1 MTFRLSELFT
11 RLDNVNKTVNH
22 KYGMDLITA
31 IEEHQ
36 QTQFYERHL
45 TSIKDAQ
52 EQALLSFYSDI
63 VNQGLDSQE
72 VLKTSKKI
80 ELVEKT
86 LSDKTPITLPMQLH
100 VLISELNASIAE
112 HVSTTSKKDTSE
124 EIHAFLNMP
133 EDYTEKREEIVNLLD
148 DLSQYIIQLVN
159 DKSKVRFLKKSRLLF
174 KTLGLGYF
182 YRFITDYLALIEN
195 VSNISTLNETII
207 RNELGYLKAITP

>member
-1 MTFRLSELFT
+1 MTSRLSELFT
-11 RLDNVNKTVNH
+11 RLDNVNKTVNQ
-22 KYGMDLITA
+22 KYGMNLITA

-36 QTQFYERHL
+36 QTRFYERHL

-86 LSDKTPITLPMQLH
+86 LSDKTPITLPLQLH
-100 VLISELNASIAE
+100 VLISELNVSIAE
-112 HVSTTSKKDTSE
+112 HISTTSKKGTSE

-207 RNELGYLKAITP
+207 RNELGYLEAIAP